1 MKFISVCIMVTTLA
15 AGLVGSAFAYQ
26 LASAD
31 NAGKSPASVSAAQPP
46 AGAQVVRPG
55 TRFKWAPCR
64 PNSRLEKG
72 VCVTDVVRTVVIP
85 GPVVQVAA
93 APAAAPAA
101 QAGISSP
108 PAQGG
113 DDGGQEAGNGG
124 GTYHGDDGGN
134 AEEGDG
140 GDDGGGGGG
149 NNNGGDD
156 D

>member
-31 NAGKSPASVSAAQPP
+31 NAGKSPTSVSAASPR

-55 TRFKWAPCR
+55 TRFKWAPCL

-85 GPVVQVAA
+85 GPVVRVAA

-108 PAQGG
+108 AAQGG
-113 DDGGQEAGNGG
+113 DGGRNEGGQGAGNDDGNAQEGG
-124 GTYHGDDGGN
+124 G
-134 AEEGDG
+134 G
-140 GDDGGGGGG
+140 GDNGGG